1 MLKEMWLI
9 TNYSCN
15 HRCKWCYTTDKNFVN
30 QNMPL
35 SFAEQ
40 TLTEM
45 YKLGVRK
52 CTLIGGEPTLYPHIK
67 EVLKTGSDLGI
78 LMKIVTNGVKIGN
91 KEYLKELKENGLGFV
106 AISIHGITRES
117 YKANTQTDD
126 LESVENA
133 IKNCNELNIPYVTLT
148 TLNKLNCDSVV
159 DIVKYLNKLE
169 VKNIVFNIAVPYTN
183 SKTIEK
189 NVLSPKEIAEV
200 IERNYHKLKKE
211 NLKAGFYASIPL
223 CLFKEENLNNMIKEK
238 YLIPL
243 SEGGCNIYDKTGFA
257 FEPNGNV
264 IPCCKKFKEVLLNTQ
279 KNENF
284 IYRENPKEMWNKIKD
299 NFGHKAMP
307 FPSKKCDKCKYKK
320 DCIGGCPM
328 FWTYF
333 DKEKYV
339 LGVD

>member
-1 MLKEMWLI
+1 MIKEMWLI

-35 SFAEQ
+35 EFAKE
-40 TLTEM
+40 TLENM
-45 YKLGVRK
+45 SKLGVKK
-52 CTLIGGEPTLYPHIK
+52 CTLIGGEPTLYQHIK
-67 EVLKTGSDLGI
+67 EVIKYGNDLGI
-78 LMKIVTNGVKIGN
+78 LIKIVTNGVKIGN
-91 KEYLKELKENGLGFV
+91 KKYLQELKDCGLGFV

-117 YKANTQTDD
+117 YKENTQTDD
-126 LESVENA
+126 LELVEKA

-148 TLNKLNCDSVV
+148 TLNRLNCDSVV
-159 DIVKYLNKLE
+159 DIVKYLDKLK
-169 VKNIVFNIAVPYTN
+169 VKNKVFNIAVPYTN
-183 SKTIEK
+183 NAIIEK

-200 IERNYHKLKKE
+200 IENNYHKLKNE
-211 NLKAGFYASIPL
+211 GLKAGFYASIPL
-223 CLFKEENLNNMIKEK
+223 CLFDKEELNNMINEG

-257 FEPNGNV
+257 FEPNGNI
-264 IPCCKKFKEVLLNTQ
+264 IPCCKKFKEVLINTQ
-279 KNENF
+279 IDGHFSYNGK
-284 IYRENPKEMWNKIKD
+284 PKEMWDKIKN

-307 FPSKKCDKCKYKK
+307 FPSNKCKNCKYKK
-320 DCIGGCPM
+320 NCIGGCPM

-339 LGVD
+339 IGVE